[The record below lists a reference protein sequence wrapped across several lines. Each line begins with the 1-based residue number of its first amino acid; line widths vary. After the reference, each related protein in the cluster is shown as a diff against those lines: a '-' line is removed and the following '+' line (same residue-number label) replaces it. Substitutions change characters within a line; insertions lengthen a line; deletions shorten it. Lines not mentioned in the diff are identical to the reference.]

1 MTVWT
6 RLSAGS
12 QLLAAAWFLLGASG
26 CASGGASSPS
36 GADAS
41 ALLAALTGRWTLDEA
56 NSTPQIPNQFE
67 GVEDDAPMENI
78 TRNESRAMRR
88 YRRMIE
94 SRRMSVSDMYTTIE
108 VLRRR
113 PPALVLRA
121 TDLELAY
128 TPSTGE
134 MLVLPWDGTEVERR
148 EDDGRVRVKA
158 GWEGS
163 LVVIDHRVVS
173 GGRVRET
180 LEVVG
185 DRLIMTRA
193 LTAEGGEQSI
203 TLAYDRN

>member
-1 MTVWT
+1 MTVRT
-6 RLSAGS
+6 RLAASS
-12 QLLAAAWFLLGASG
+12 QLLAAAWFLLGAGG
-26 CASGGASSPS
+26 CASGGSPPS

-56 NSTPQIPNQFE
+56 NSTAQIPNQFE
-67 GVEDDAPMENI
+67 GVEDNAPMENI

-88 YRRMIE
+88 YRRLIE
-94 SRRMSVSDMYTTIE
+94 SSRMSVSDMYATIE

-113 PPALVLRA
+113 PTTLVLR
-121 TDLELAY
+121 TTELELAY
-128 TPSTGE
+128 TPITGE
-134 MLVLPWDGTEVERR
+134 VLVLPWDGTEVEKR
-148 EDDGRVRVKA
+148 ENDSRVRSEV

-163 LVVIDHRVVS
+163 LVVIDHRVVG

-193 LTAEGGEQSI
+193 LSAEGGEQVL